1 MKRIIE
7 LLKGITPTGSMGS
20 QVVKSLMWVFGQNAV
35 GRVVTLS
42 MLIILARLIGPA
54 ELGLVGIALL
64 VMSGLQS
71 FTNIGLNGALIYQ
84 KEENVDS
91 YLDTVWILEI
101 GRGLLIAAVMILSAP
116 LVAMLFN
123 EPRAEMMVQ
132 VLAIAP
138 VLRSFRNP
146 GIVYFDK
153 HLDFHKDFLY
163 KFVANAV
170 RFVVSVGY
178 ALVEPTAW
186 AYVVGF
192 LAGSVTQ
199 FGLSYVIH
207 DFRPWFRFD
216 RDAAWE
222 LIDYG
227 KWLTGVSILTF
238 LTTEGDDAFV
248 GWLLGPA
255 ALGLYQYAYRF
266 SNAPATEFTQII
278 SRVMFPAFSKMQ
290 DDTARLRSVFLTTFR
305 MTAFVSFPACFGIAA
320 VTPVFVR
327 AFLGPDWT
335 GMILAM
341 QILAGY
347 GLMRAVT
354 KTFGPVWKAIGR
366 PDYVTKLSALRVVL
380 MAALIV
386 PATQQFGIVG
396 AATATA
402 TSLLIRDAFYA
413 GLLYYWYRIQ
423 PFSSAMVRPLL
434 GVAILVPVGYF
445 GFVELFDPAF
455 LSVTVAGLLFLLIY
469 GPLVIVLG
477 GVEPA
482 DIEVFGRF
490 EESAGVDFEEL
501 KRVVRYLN
509 S

>member
-1 MKRIIE
+1 MKKLIE
-7 LLKGITPTGSMGS
+7 LIKNFTPTGSAGS
-20 QVVKSLMWVFGQNAV
+20 QIVKSLIWVFSQNV
-35 GRVVTLS
+35 IGRVVTLS
-42 MLIILARLIGPA
+42 MLVILARLIGPE

-64 VMSGLQS
+64 TMSGLRS

-91 YLDTVWILEI
+91 YLDTVWLLEI
-101 GRGLLIAAVMILSAP
+101 GRGVLIAGIMLLGSP

-123 EPRAEMMVQ
+123 EPRAELLVQ

-138 VLRSFRNP
+138 VVRSLRNP

-153 HLDFHKDFLY
+153 HLNFHKDFVY
-163 KFVANAV
+163 KFGVNAV

-192 LAGSVTQ
+192 LAGSGTRL
-199 FGLSYVIH
+199 GLSYVIH

-222 LIDYG
+222 LVDYG
-227 KWLTGVSILTF
+227 KWLTGISILTF
-238 LTTEGDDAFV
+238 LTTEADDAFV

-290 DDTARLRSVFLTTFR
+290 DDTDRLRNVFLTTFR

-354 KTFGPVWKAIGR
+354 KTFGPIWKAIGR
-366 PDYVTKLSALRVVL
+366 PDIIPKLQALRLLFIAIIIYPMSQEFGIAGTALTVTGIYVFPMLPIDLYMIKRSIEATYREILQEFFYPLIASTVMFAGVWMLYLSLDIEPIFQFAILTAVGALLYGASVL
-380 MAALIV
+380 VLE
-386 PATQQFGIVG
+386 TQFGWG
-396 AATATA
+396 
-402 TSLLIRDAFYA
+402 IRQNIST
-413 GLLYYWYRIQ
+413 L
-423 PFSSAMVRPLL
+423 FSKVR
-434 GVAILVPVGYF
+434 
-445 GFVELFDPAF
+445 
-455 LSVTVAGLLFLLIY
+455 S
-469 GPLVIVLG
+469 
-477 GVEPA
+477 
-482 DIEVFGRF
+482 
-490 EESAGVDFEEL
+490 
-501 KRVVRYLN
+501 
-509 S
+509 

>member
-1 MKRIIE
+1 MKRKVLE
-7 LLKGITPTGSMGS
+7 LLKQLTPTGSTGS
-20 QVVKSLMWVFGQNAV
+20 QIVKSLFWVFSQNAI
-35 GRVVTLS
+35 GRIVTLS

-54 ELGLVGIALL
+54 EIGLVGIALL

-71 FTNIGLNGALIYQ
+71 FTNIGLNEALIYQ

-91 YLDTVWILEI
+91 YLDTVWLLEI
-101 GRGLLIAAVMILSAP
+101 GRGLLIGGVMVVGAP
-116 LVAMLFN
+116 LVAMLFS
-123 EPRAEMMVQ
+123 EPRAEPLVQ

-138 VLRSFRNP
+138 VVRSLRNP

-153 HLDFHKDFLY
+153 HLDFHKEFVY
-163 KFVANAV
+163 KFGVNVV

-192 LAGSVTQ
+192 LAASGAR

-216 RDAAWE
+216 GDAAWE

-255 ALGLYQYAYRF
+255 ALGFYQYAYRF

-290 DDTARLRSVFLTTFR
+290 DDADRLRSVFLTTFR

-320 VTPVFVR
+320 VAPVFVR

-354 KTFGPVWKAIGR
+354 KTFGPIWKAIGR
-366 PDYVTKLSALRVVL
+366 PDLIPKLQSLRL
-380 MAALIV
+380 LLIAIIIY
-386 PATQQFGIVG
+386 PMSQQFGIAGTALTVTGVYVFPMLPIDLYVIKHSIEATYVEILQELFYPLIASTVMFAGVWMLYLSLEIAPIFQFVILTITG
-396 AATATA
+396 A
-402 TSLLIRDAFYA
+402 
-413 GLLYYWYRIQ
+413 LLYGASVLVLETQFGWGIRQNITTLI
-423 PFSSAMVRPLL
+423 SSAK
-434 GVAILVPVGYF
+434 
-445 GFVELFDPAF
+445 
-455 LSVTVAGLLFLLIY
+455 S
-469 GPLVIVLG
+469 
-477 GVEPA
+477 
-482 DIEVFGRF
+482 
-490 EESAGVDFEEL
+490 
-501 KRVVRYLN
+501 
-509 S
+509 